1 METTTTTTTEAVEVK
16 KKLNDFIEKGK
27 SMSDSVRDY
36 KNYLRNK

>member
-16 KKLNDFIEKGK
+16 KRLNDFIEKGK
-27 SMSDSVRDY
+27 PMRDSIKDY